1 MRLVLTEREPC
12 VDVLTDDP
20 SVVFV
25 CASLFMAVLSVVL
38 CCARDAIQRVYKC
51 VF

>member
-1 MRLVLTEREPC
+1 MIRVL
-12 VDVLTDDP
+12 L
-20 SVVFV
+20 FV

-51 VF
+51 AFCLRF